1 MYLIALAAGLQRLE
15 KNHEGET
22 LVVPGLEWAI
32 RKKKEGQIKSL
43 PLFEVRSRR
52 SVTKVYAGKTPAILA
67 EALLSTACGHLSSCS

>member
-32 RKKKEGQIKSL
+32 RKKRGADKVTA
-43 PLFEVRSRR
+43 PL
-52 SVTKVYAGKTPAILA
+52 
-67 EALLSTACGHLSSCS
+67 